1 MMETVTTRWR
11 HQLHEQEGMTYGFDV
26 IPAVIRRD
34 PDRGGWLLVIEN
46 INLPPLQFLSRNE
59 AYHFLAGVL
68 IQLGNTLPDRPD
80 VPRGTDHTKG

>member
-1 MMETVTTRWR
+1 MMEEVATRWSQ
-11 HQLHEQEGMTYGFDV
+11 QLDEQGGMTYCFDV

-34 PDRGGWLLVIEN
+34 PDRGGWLVVLDDLI
-46 INLPPLQFLSRNE
+46 LPPLQFLSRNE

-68 IQLGNTLPDRPD
+68 IALGNTLPDRPD